1 MIKEIFAILFL
12 FIPLISEVMND
23 AKGDLNKLKDV
34 WVRFFLTLVGSMFAV
49 ALTDHNY
56 LLALNLS
63 LAIHFFLFDYIVTAV
78 LIKNKVIEVS
88 GAHWFSYM
96 GKSSKVD
103 NISWWRNMNPW
114 GRFAIRLGYFIGSL
128 VLYFKV

>member
-1 MIKEIFAILFL
+1 MKLLVLIFFIIPVIVEVISDAHGDYNKKIDVLFRMIFIVGISLIIHFLGYANFFAA
-12 FIPLISEVMND
+12 VN
-23 AKGDLNKLKDV
+23 
-34 WVRFFLTLVGSMFAV
+34 VGV
-49 ALTDHNY
+49 
-56 LLALNLS
+56 
-63 LAIHFFLFDYIVTAV
+63 AIHFLLFDYVVTSV

-96 GKSSKVD
+96 GRSSKVD
-103 NISWWRNMNPW
+103 NISFWRNIKPW